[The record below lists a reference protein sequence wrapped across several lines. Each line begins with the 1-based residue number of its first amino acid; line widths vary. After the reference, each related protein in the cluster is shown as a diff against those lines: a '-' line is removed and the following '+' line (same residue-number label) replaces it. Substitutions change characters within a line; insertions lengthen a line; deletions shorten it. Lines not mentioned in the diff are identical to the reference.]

1 MNYQKLTIVQK
12 DQICHSFAVAFEE
25 ENSTSDYDFIYGQ
38 FDFKTPDDFGYGIND
53 EEEELIGHERV
64 KEMFIEYWN
73 INLLIAWM
81 RGFNEFENLI
91 KENHHVFGWCK
102 EQLDELPDNFSEEEF
117 GDVIEEIL
125 SSVWG

>member
-1 MNYQKLTIVQK
+1 
-12 DQICHSFAVAFEE
+12 
-25 ENSTSDYDFIYGQ
+25 
-38 FDFKTPDDFGYGIND
+38 
-53 EEEELIGHERV
+53 
-64 KEMFIEYWN
+64 MFIEYWN

-91 KENHHVFGWCK
+91 KENLHVFGWCK

-117 GDVIEEIL
+117 DDVIEEIL